1 MSATEQRAPTSI
13 FISHISEEADV
24 AALLKQ
30 LVEKDFLGMVKFFA
44 SSDITTIR
52 GGEVWLDAIRNG
64 ISASAAVMVLCS
76 HASVKRPWVQFEIG
90 AAWMMEK
97 TIVPICHSG
106 MRLQD
111 LPMPLSAIQ
120 GIELGTEM
128 GQMRLNRFI
137 ADALH
142 MRDAPLVQ
150 NVAERLRAIH
160 EVEERFERSPVE
172 QFERFI
178 NVVIPAPGRLDGPQI
193 PGDALIESN
202 GDTLRLFE
210 LTPEGARTWS
220 DIVDAARQTPDQRWL
235 QQLQRCIY
243 DSSQNRTFRSVQAVF
258 HSKAGA
264 YQPQLSRKE
273 ARSDGSSLFHVHM
286 VETVVAPLFEVQNE
300 FGLMATLLR
309 LGLRF
314 RYEVIVRAGKLFG
327 ALPKNRATPESVQD
341 VLRQLRVAVET
352 IECDALSRGAEN
364 IDRMSVAEL
373 FDADADKETM
383 DDISDQW
390 DDARAKL
397 FSDATPRTLDQI
409 RQVIEQM
416 RDVNYRFMSLATR
429 RFNEMV
435 SGRWK
440 TRSG

>member
-1 MSATEQRAPTSI
+1 MPAAEHREPTSI

-24 AALLKQ
+24 AALLKEI
-30 LVEKDFLGMVKFFA
+30 VEKDFFGSVRFFA
-44 SSDITTIR
+44 SSDITSIR
-52 GGEVWLDAIRNG
+52 GGEVWLDAIRDG
-64 ISASAAVMVLCS
+64 ITGSAAVMVLCS
-76 HASVKRPWVQFEIG
+76 HASVKRSWVQFEIG

-97 TIVPICHSG
+97 TIVPVCHSG
-106 MRLQD
+106 MHLED

-120 GIELGTEM
+120 GIELGAEI
-128 GQMRLNRFI
+128 GLKRLYRYI

-142 MRDAPLVQ
+142 MRDAPEVRDI
-150 NVAERLRAIH
+150 AERLARIH
-160 EVEERFERSPVE
+160 EVEERFARSPVE

-193 PGDALIESN
+193 PDDARVESN
-202 GDTLRLFE
+202 ADTLRLFE
-210 LTPEGARTWS
+210 LTPEGARTWG
-220 DIVDAARQTPDQRWL
+220 DIVAAARQTPDQRWL
-235 QQLQRCIY
+235 EQLQQCVY
-243 DSSQNRTFRSVQAVF
+243 HSSQNRIFRSVQAVY
-258 HSKAGA
+258 HCRAGA

-273 ARSDGSSLFHVHM
+273 ALSDGGALFHVHM
-286 VETVVAPLFEVQNE
+286 VETVVAPFFEVQNE

-314 RYEVIVRAGKLFG
+314 RYEVIVRSSKLLS
-327 ALPKNRATPESVQD
+327 ALPKNRATAKAAQD
-341 VLRQLRVAVET
+341 VLRELRNAVET

-373 FDADADKETM
+373 FETEADKDTM
-383 DDISDQW
+383 GDISDKW

-397 FSDATPRTLDQI
+397 FSDESAHTLEEI

-440 TRSG
+440 TKAA